1 MEIYKMKKLLAALIA
16 AVFALSAAA
25 PIAFA
30 EDKPA
35 AEVKK
40 GKKKKTKK
48 EAKKEM
54 KKEMKKEEAAPAPA
68 ATPAAPAG
76 EKK

>member
-1 MEIYKMKKLLAALIA
+1 MKKLLAALIA
-16 AVFALSAAA
+16 AVFALSAVA

-40 GKKKKTKK
+40 GKNKKKKAKK
-48 EAKKEM
+48 EA
-54 KKEMKKEEAAPAPA
+54 KKEMKKEEAAPAA
-68 ATPAAPAG
+68 APAAPAAGG